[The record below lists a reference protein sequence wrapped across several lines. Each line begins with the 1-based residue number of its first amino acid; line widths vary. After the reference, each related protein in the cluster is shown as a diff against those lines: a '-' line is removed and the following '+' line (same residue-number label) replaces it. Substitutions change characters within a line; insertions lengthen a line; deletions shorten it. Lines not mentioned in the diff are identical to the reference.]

1 MLSVSIRVIMCEQC
15 IKQWVHISQSLKYM
29 YDISVLKMYIY
40 RLESYLFFF
49 VVSLRD

>member
-1 MLSVSIRVIMCEQC
+1 MCEHC